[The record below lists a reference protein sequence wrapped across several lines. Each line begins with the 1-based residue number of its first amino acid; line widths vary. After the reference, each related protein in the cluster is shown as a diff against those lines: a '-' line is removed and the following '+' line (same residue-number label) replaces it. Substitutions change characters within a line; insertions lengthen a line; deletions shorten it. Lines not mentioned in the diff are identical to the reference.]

1 MKQHYCIYAFV
12 VSMMVS
18 LIEGGATIN
27 DAAFSAATDIFNDS
41 AVALEDTSGL
51 STVDGAPSKKRN
63 PLLGG
68 EASLLGVEIEEK
80 GVQAI
85 LEALADEEK
94 KEMTDTTMPIRH
106 FRAEKHHDNAVWGLS
121 GAGRF

>member
-1 MKQHYCIYAFV
+1 
-12 VSMMVS
+12 MMVS

-51 STVDGAPSKKRN
+51 STVDGAPSKKRI

-106 FRAEKHHDNAVWGLS
+106 FRAEKVCNFWRRCCSLLLPCLFLS
-121 GAGRF
+121 IELLLRYL